1 MRRLDRTISMRNKV
15 ETRLKK
21 CKKGGKTAIF
31 LLVDSENFNSTSSVE
46 KMAKELLKA
55 SKTMKDFYPVIL
67 VGGSSATDQMGMD
80 RAVRILRRKTKLDS
94 EIPTASMPDIIFML
108 LIFFMVTTVLRE
120 YSGLPISL
128 PKAKRIEKLK
138 SKRHTSHIWVS
149 KDGLISIE
157 DKLYASDGIR
167 HVMYEKR
174 VADPQLVVSLKADE
188 RAKMGLI
195 SSIHTELR
203 KADALK
209 LNYST
214 KTAVD

>member
-1 MRRLDRTISMRNKV
+1 MCIRDR
-15 ETRLKK
+15 
-21 CKKGGKTAIF
+21 
-31 LLVDSENFNSTSSVE
+31 
-46 KMAKELLKA
+46 
-55 SKTMKDFYPVIL
+55 
-67 VGGSSATDQMGMD
+67 
-80 RAVRILRRKTKLDS
+80 
-94 EIPTASMPDIIFML
+94 
-108 LIFFMVTTVLRE
+108 
-120 YSGLPISL
+120 PISL
-128 PKAKRIEKLK
+128 PKAKRIEKLT

-174 VADPQLVVSLKADE
+174 VADPQLVISLKADE

-195 SSIHTELR
+195 SAIHGELR

-209 LNYST
+209 LNYSS

>member
-1 MRRLDRTISMRNKV
+1 MK
-15 ETRLKK
+15 
-21 CKKGGKTAIF
+21 
-31 LLVDSENFNSTSSVE
+31 FN
-46 KMAKELLKA
+46 
-55 SKTMKDFYPVIL
+55 
-67 VGGSSATDQMGMD
+67 
-80 RAVRILRRKTKLDS
+80 RKTKLDT

-149 KDGLISIE
+149 KEGLISIE
-157 DKLYASDGIR
+157 DKLFSLKDVR
-167 HVMYEKR
+167 HAIYNKR
-174 VADPQLVVSLKADE
+174 SSDPQLVVSLKSDE
-188 RAKMGLI
+188 EARMGLV
-195 SSIHTELR
+195 SGIHEELR

-214 KTAVD
+214 KTLVK